1 MEGYLMVLSKSVS
14 RRVNSRPT
22 NLLSKDEPVLE
33 DSILSDFKNE
43 KFIINKES
51 AAFLRKFLESVPAAI
66 AIFDTEM
73 KYIFISNR
81 WRVETNVN
89 HKDLIGKCHYD
100 IVPDIPLKWK
110 KLHARCLSGEHL
122 KSPQDLFKRE
132 DGTIEWINWEII
144 PWYRPEG
151 SIGGLIMFVEHITKH
166 KTLEE
171 KMMEMIK
178 TLNQSN
184 AELERFA
191 HICAHDLNEPLRTI
205 ANYASLL
212 EKEEKENL
220 SHNIKR
226 YLYNINNGVKHMTTL
241 VNGILNYSQ
250 FGSSSII
257 KNFFPLEQ
265 VIYSVKQA
273 LEKTIKDKNA
283 FIHTEGNLKIY
294 GDAGLIARVFQ
305 NLISNSLKFNESDM
319 PIVYISVKEKDS
331 SFLFIIEDNGI
342 GIQKNYH
349 KKIFELFSRLH
360 PRSKYKGAGI
370 GLSISKKIIEAHGG
384 KIWVKSTPNV
394 GSQFFFTLPKPEKLV

>member
-1 MEGYLMVLSKSVS
+1 MEGDFMTFQKSVPK
-14 RRVNSRPT
+14 RVKPRPVK
-22 NLLSKDEPVLE
+22 LSSKEKPFLE
-33 DSILSDFKNE
+33 NSILSDFEKE

-51 AAFLRKFLESVPAAI
+51 ENFLRKFLENVPASV

-73 KYIFISNR
+73 KYIFLSNR

-110 KLHARCLSGEHL
+110 KLHARCLGGEHL
-122 KSPQDLFKRE
+122 NSSQDLFKRD
-132 DGTIEWINWEII
+132 DGTIEWVNWEII
-144 PWYRPEG
+144 PWYHPDG
-151 SIGGLIMFVEHITKH
+151 DIGGIIMFVEHITKH

-220 SHNIKR
+220 NYNIKK

-257 KNFFPLEQ
+257 KNFFSLEQ
-265 VIYSVKQA
+265 VICSVKLA

-283 FIHTEGNLKIY
+283 FIHAEGNLKIY
-294 GDAGLIARVFQ
+294 GDVGLIARVFQ

-319 PIVYISVKEKDS
+319 PIIYISAKEKDS
-331 SFLFIIEDNGI
+331 HFLFIIEDNGI

-349 KKIFELFSRLH
+349 KKIFELFTRLH
-360 PRSKYKGAGI
+360 PRSKYTGAGI

-394 GSQFFFTLPKPEKLV
+394 GSQFFFTLPKP